1 MFRGSARAKLDEK
14 GRLKL
19 PAAYLEPLTAKFGP
33 KLFITSMDGAAA
45 RIYPLEKWLE
55 IEARMAAYDG
65 LFNPDLERFQQ
76 TVNYWGREAELDGQG
91 RVVIHS
97 PLREQAGIEGDCVVM
112 GDPSGFLTVLSQIN
126 AEQQV
131 AAQPLSRKERARVAR
146 LLSGETRAGSSLK
159 SSASEDEDT
168 DT

>member
-19 PAAYLEPLTAKFGP
+19 PAAYLEPLTAKFGT
-33 KLFITSMDGAAA
+33 KLFITSMNGAAA

-55 IEARMAAYDG
+55 IEARMAAHDG

-112 GDPSGFLTVLSQIN
+112 GDPSGFLTVLSQVN
-126 AEQQV
+126 AEQQI
-131 AAQPLSRKERARVAR
+131 AAQPLTRKERVRVAR
-146 LLSGETRAGSSLK
+146 LLSGETRAGSPAK
-159 SSASEDEDT
+159 APEANDGEADT
-168 DT
+168 

>member
-1 MFRGSARAKLDEK
+1 MFRGSARAKLDDK

-45 RIYPLEKWLE
+45 RLYPLEKWLE
-55 IEARMAAYDG
+55 IEARMAAHDG

-76 TVNYWGREAELDGQG
+76 TVNYWGREAELDAQG

-97 PLREQAGIEGDCVVM
+97 PLREQAAIEGDCVVM
-112 GDPSGFLTVLSQIN
+112 GDPSGFLTVLSQVN
-126 AEQQV
+126 AEQQI
-131 AAQPLSRKERARVAR
+131 AAQPLTRKERVRVAR
-146 LLSGETRAGSSLK
+146 LLGGESRAASPAK
-159 SSASEDEDT
+159 SPEPNDGDADQ
-168 DT
+168 